1 MESFSERDVYLL
13 ASAVQ
18 RSPLFWSK
26 LYCFSNGM
34 TCLIQNAL
42 YFLKNLF
49 YFVKGASNIDAF
61 FHISYMHLID
71 SVCDIILLTN
81 EVLLLGKFL
90 LSLQDQN
97 QTFSGIKFTYSWCFN
112 EQKWKSYKPFVL
124 KWHWKPKIGEYFYF
138 LEIVLII
145 LCSILLW
152 CIWY

>member
-1 MESFSERDVYLL
+1 MYICWRQQCREAHYFGLNFIVFLMEWRVWY
-13 ASAVQ
+13 
-18 RSPLFWSK
+18 RTHYTFW
-26 LYCFSNGM
+26 
-34 TCLIQNAL
+34 
-42 YFLKNLF
+42 KNLF
-49 YFVKGASNIDAF
+49 FFVKGASNIDTF

-81 EVLLLGKFL
+81 EVLFLGKFL

-97 QTFSGIKFTYSWCFN
+97 QTFSGIKFAYSWCFN

-138 LEIVLII
+138 LKIVLII
-145 LCSILLW
+145 YCYILLW